1 MDIDEL
7 VFRLQWALEALVKEP
22 KKETPMIC
30 KYCNQDIP
38 DTEVAAHMGRIGGL
52 KGGAIGGKSTSEAKQ
67 RASREN
73 GKKGGRP
80 KKEKDAN

>member
-1 MDIDEL
+1 
-7 VFRLQWALEALVKEP
+7 
-22 KKETPMIC
+22 MIC
-30 KYCNQDIP
+30 HHCNNIINDK
-38 DTEVAAHMGRIGGL
+38 DVAAHMGRIGGL

-80 KKEKDAN
+80 RKEKVNVDKRG